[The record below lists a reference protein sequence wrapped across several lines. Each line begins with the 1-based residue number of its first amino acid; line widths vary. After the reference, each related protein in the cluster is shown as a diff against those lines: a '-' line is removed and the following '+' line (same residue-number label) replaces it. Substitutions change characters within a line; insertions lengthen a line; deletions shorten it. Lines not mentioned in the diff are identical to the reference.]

1 MKKILVATAVA
12 MALTSA
18 GVNAAEAT
26 AELKV
31 TGLLSV
37 EACTPTLTGGGTVDY
52 GTIHLAGLSDTKD
65 NQLGTKEISL
75 SIKCPDA
82 GAKAG
87 WTITDNS
94 AGTRA
99 TDITISNADATNGTV
114 NSADQSYGVGETA
127 GKVKIG
133 AYSVYT
139 DITNVTA
146 DGVKVD
152 AISGSA
158 VSPTW
163 AKSTTG
169 IIKNADAEMMTVASA
184 GSVDPIPYV
193 TAVFPLKVSLAIK
206 DTSTLAITDDT
217 DLVGQAT
224 ITVKYL

>member
-1 MKKILVATAVA
+1 MKKILVATAIA
-12 MALTSA
+12 MTLTSA
-18 GVNAAEAT
+18 GANAAEAT
-26 AELKV
+26 AQLKV

-37 EACTPTLTGGGTVDY
+37 EACTPTLSGGGTVDY
-52 GTIHLAGLSDTKD
+52 GSIHLAGLSATSD
-65 NQLGTKEISL
+65 NQLGTKDVSL

-87 WTITDNS
+87 WTITDNN

-99 TDITISNADATNGTV
+99 SDITITNADAANGSV

-133 AYSVYT
+133 AYSVFT
-139 DITNVTA
+139 DISNVTA

-152 AISGSA
+152 AISGA
-158 VSPTW
+158 AASPTW

-169 IIKNADAEMMTVASA
+169 IIKNADAEMMTVAASGSA
-184 GSVDPIPYV
+184 EPLSYV

-206 DTSTLAITDDT
+206 DTTTLAITDDT
-217 DLVGQAT
+217 SLAGQAT